1 MTKHLTVAVLAIGAI
16 TAVSTPGA
24 AQTKITGAGSTFS
37 TILYTDWMQTY
48 NKAHA
53 DVQLNYQSIGSG
65 GGIRQF
71 SDKTVDFGA
80 SDAPMTD
87 SAMAAIQGNVLHIP
101 TEMGGVPPTYNIPGV
116 TAQLKF
122 SGPVL
127 AGIFLGTITKW
138 NDARIAADN
147 PGVKLPDQDI
157 VVVHRSDGSGTSFI
171 FTDYLSKVSPDWAS
185 KVGKGTAVNWPVGL
199 GAKGSEGVSATVQQ
213 TPGAVGYVELGYALA
228 NHLPVGAVKNKA
240 GKFITAS
247 AATVTAAAAGAMKD
261 MGPTTDFRVSIT
273 NADGPEAYPI
283 SSFTWML
290 VHKNYD
296 DADKAKAIVAYTW
309 WALTAGQ
316 VRAEPLGYAPLP
328 KAMRPWLEARLKT
341 ITAGGQAVWS
351 GPAGR

>member
-1 MTKHLTVAVLAIGAI
+1 MKSKLTVALLALGAF
-16 TAVSTPGA
+16 AAPLA

-37 TILYTDWMQTY
+37 TILYTDWMQSY
-48 NKAHA
+48 NQAHP
-53 DVQLNYQSIGSG
+53 DVQFNYQSIGSG

-87 SAMAAIQGNVLHIP
+87 SAMAAIDHNVLHIP
-101 TEMGGVPPTYNIPGV
+101 TEMGGVPPTYNLPDV
-116 TAQLKF
+116 HTPLKF
-122 SGPVL
+122 TGPVL
-127 AGIFLGTITKW
+127 ADIYLGTITKW

-147 PGVKLPDQDI
+147 PGVKLPDLDI

-171 FTDYLSKVSPDWAS
+171 FTDYLSKVSPEWAS

-199 GAKGSEGVSATVQQ
+199 GAKGSEGVSATVKQ
-213 TPGAVGYVELGYALA
+213 TPGAIGYVELGYALV
-228 NHLPVGAVKNKA
+228 NHLPVGSVKNKA
-240 GKFITAS
+240 GRFVTAS
-247 AATVTAAAAGAMKD
+247 IASVTAAAAGAMKD
-261 MGPTTDFRVSIT
+261 MGPNTDFRVSIT
-273 NADGPEAYPI
+273 NPDGADAYPI

-296 DADKAKAIVAYTW
+296 DAAKAKAIVQYTW

-316 VRAEPLGYAPLP
+316 ARCGGLGYAPIP
-328 KAMRPWLEARLKT
+328 KALQPWLEARLKS

>member
-1 MTKHLTVAVLAIGAI
+1 MKRLTLAVLALGAF
-16 TAVSTPGA
+16 TAPLA

-37 TILYTDWMQTY
+37 NILYTDWMLSY

-65 GGIRQF
+65 AGIRQF

-101 TEMGGVPPTYNIPGV
+101 TELGGVPPTYNLPGV
-116 TAQLKF
+116 NAQLKF

-127 AGIFLGTITKW
+127 ADIFLGTITKW

-147 PGVKLPDQDI
+147 PGTKLPDQDI

-171 FTDYLSKVSPDWAS
+171 LTDYLSKVSPDWQS

-199 GAKGSEGVSATVQQ
+199 GAKGSEGVAATVKQ
-213 TPGAVGYVELGYALA
+213 TPGAIGYVELGYALA
-228 NHLPVGAVKNKA
+228 NHLPVAAVKNKA
-240 GKFITAS
+240 GKFVAAS
-247 AATVTAAAAGAMKD
+247 VQSVTAAAAAALKTMQ
-261 MGPTTDFRVSIT
+261 PTTDFRVSIT
-273 NADGPEAYPI
+273 DPDAADAYPI

-290 VHKNYD
+290 VHKDYD
-296 DADKAKAIVAYTW
+296 DAAKAKAIVQYTW
-309 WALTAGQ
+309 WAVTAGQ
-316 VRAEPLGYAPLP
+316 ERCGELGYAPLP
-328 KAMRPWLEARLKT
+328 KALQPWLEARLKT
-341 ITAGGQAVWS
+341 ITAGGSAVWS
-351 GPAGR
+351 GPAAR

>member
-1 MTKHLTVAVLAIGAI
+1 MKKLTLALLALGAL
-16 TAVSTPGA
+16 AAPLA

-48 NKAHA
+48 NKAHS

-71 SDKTVDFGA
+71 SDRTVDFGA

-87 SAMAAIQGNVLHIP
+87 SAIGAIKGNVLHIP
-101 TEMGGVPPTYNIPGV
+101 TEMGGVPPTYNVPG
-116 TAQLKF
+116 
-122 SGPVL
+122 
-127 AGIFLGTITKW
+127 IYLGTITKW

-147 PGVKLPDQDI
+147 PGVRLPDMDV

-171 FTDYLSKVSPDWAS
+171 FTDYLSKVSPEWAS

-213 TPGAVGYVELGYALA
+213 TPGAIGYVELGYALA

-240 GKFITAS
+240 GKFVAAS
-247 AATVTAAAAGAMKD
+247 AASVTAAAASAMKA
-261 MGPTTDFRVSIT
+261 MGASTDFRVSIT
-273 NADGPEAYPI
+273 DPDGADAYPI

-290 VHKNYD
+290 VRKDYD
-296 DADKAKAIVAYTW
+296 DAAKAKALVAYTW
-309 WALTAGQ
+309 WALTTGQ
-316 VRAEPLGYAPLP
+316 GRCDELGYAPIP
-328 KAMRPWLEARLKT
+328 KAMQPWLEARLKT
-341 ITAGGQAVWS
+341 ITASGTAVWS

>member
-1 MTKHLTVAVLAIGAI
+1 MKKQLTVAVLAMGAF
-16 TAVSTPGA
+16 TAPLA

-37 TILYTDWMQTY
+37 NILYTDWMQTY

-53 DVQLNYQSIGSG
+53 DVQFNYQSIGSG
-65 GGIRQF
+65 AGIRQF

-87 SAMAAIQGNVLHIP
+87 SAMGAISGNVLHIP
-101 TEMGGVPPTYNIPGV
+101 TELGGVPPTYNIPGV

-127 AGIFLGTITKW
+127 ADIFLGTITKW
-138 NDARIAADN
+138 NDARIVADN

-171 FTDYLSKVSPDWAS
+171 LTDFLSKVSPDWAS

-199 GAKGSEGVSATVQQ
+199 GAKGSEGVSATVKQ
-213 TPGAVGYVELGYALA
+213 TPGAIGYVELGYALA

-240 GKFITAS
+240 GKFVAAS
-247 AATVTAAAAGAMKD
+247 VQSVTAAAAAALKTMS
-261 MGPTTDFRVSIT
+261 PTTDFRVSIT
-273 NADGPEAYPI
+273 NPDGADAYPI

-290 VHKNYD
+290 VHKDYE
-296 DADKAKAIVAYTW
+296 DAAKAKAIVQYTW
-309 WALTAGQ
+309 WAVTTGQ
-316 VRAEPLGYAPLP
+316 ERCGELGYAPLP
-328 KAMRPWLEARLKT
+328 KALQPWLEARLKT
-341 ITAGGQAVWS
+341 ITAGGTAVWS

>member
-1 MTKHLTVAVLAIGAI
+1 MTKKLPLAVLALGAF
-16 TAVSTPGA
+16 TAPLAG
-24 AQTKITGAGSTFS
+24 QTKITGAGSTFS
-37 TILYTDWMQTY
+37 NILYTDWMLSY

-53 DVQLNYQSIGSG
+53 DVQFNYQSIGSG
-65 GGIRQF
+65 AGIRQF

-101 TEMGGVPPTYNIPGV
+101 TELGGVPPTYNLPGV

-127 AGIFLGTITKW
+127 ADIFLGTITKW

-171 FTDYLSKVSPDWAS
+171 LTDFLSKVSPDWQS

-199 GAKGSEGVSATVQQ
+199 GAKGSEGVAATVKQ
-213 TPGAVGYVELGYALA
+213 TPGAIGYVELGYALA
-228 NHLPVGAVKNKA
+228 NHLPVAAVKNKA
-240 GKFITAS
+240 GKFVAAS
-247 AATVTAAAAGAMKD
+247 VQSVTAAAAAALKTMQ
-261 MGPTTDFRVSIT
+261 PTTDFRVSIT
-273 NADGPEAYPI
+273 DPDAADAYPI

-290 VHKNYD
+290 VHKDYD
-296 DADKAKAIVAYTW
+296 DAAKAKAIAQYTW
-309 WALTAGQ
+309 WAVTTGQ
-316 VRAEPLGYAPLP
+316 ERCGELGYAPLP
-328 KAMRPWLEARLKT
+328 KSLQPWLEARLKT
-341 ITAGGQAVWS
+341 ITAGGSAVWS
-351 GPAGR
+351 GPAAR